1 MAKSQKLQSLCLEV
15 VVSVGLELV
24 RIGVRLAGIW
34 LFFGWLLRGPPGLT
48 ERGTTRAALYALS
61 HSPVSAPK

>member
-1 MAKSQKLQSLCLEV
+1 MMFLLPYS
-15 VVSVGLELV
+15 GLELV

-48 ERGTTRAALYALS
+48 EPGTTRAALYALS